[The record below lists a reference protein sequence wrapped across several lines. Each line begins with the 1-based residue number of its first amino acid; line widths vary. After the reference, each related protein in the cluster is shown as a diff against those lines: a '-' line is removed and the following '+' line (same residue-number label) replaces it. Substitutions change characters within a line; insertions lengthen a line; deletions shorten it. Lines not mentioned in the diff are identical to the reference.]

1 MSKAERSGV
10 PARLT
15 LWMENYL
22 GTACSNAAQDDFA
35 RSLKRL
41 RSRVRTIAKGWLGHN
56 HGAVGMVEFLN
67 HVAVCE
73 FLWPTNAY
81 PHGLIVVQE
90 CVRLLGTSATAG
102 E

>member
-1 MSKAERSGV
+1 MSKAEGSGV

-22 GTACSNAAQDDFA
+22 GTACSNAEQDDFV

-41 RSRVRTIAKGWLGHN
+41 RSRVRTIAKGWLAHN

-73 FLWPTNAY
+73 FLWPTDAN
-81 PHGLIVVQE
+81 PDGVILVQE
-90 CVRLLGTSATAG
+90 CVRLLGTDAATR